1 MIFPC
6 RGRGPRLRHAAIMEE
21 ASEHDIL
28 IDGNRDTLEMQWK
41 EISFCFAVAAADGR
55 GTQRTQLNGSLHFK
69 ASSRSRI

>member
-21 ASEHDIL
+21 ASVHDIL

-41 EISFCFAVAAADGR
+41 EISFRFAVAAAGWAR
-55 GTQRTQLNGSLHFK
+55 NSKNAVEWIFALQSL
-69 ASSRSRI
+69 I